1 MSPSSS
7 GTGLERV
14 CNRGTRYGVEGSRVQ
29 VRRVLENFGLAGVG
43 LVLVFTIPVT
53 GQDLVRQAAVP
64 MILNLTDR
72 VQGTGVIIGPRT
84 VLSVQHVVASQLTI
98 RLADGSMIP
107 GSPVCVESADIG
119 VIIAGEYFSSDLP
132 IYPISL
138 RPPHVD
144 DLVMIPGYPHGVW
157 TVKTG
162 RIKWTT
168 GQLIGISTSIG
179 PGNSGSPVIDA
190 TGSVVGIATRATKD
204 LAVAA
209 ATTSI
214 ASCVRFLHLPGQ

>member
-1 MSPSSS
+1 M
-7 GTGLERV
+7 
-14 CNRGTRYGVEGSRVQ
+14 RVQ
-29 VRRVLENFGLAGVG
+29 VRRVLESLSLAGLG
-43 LVLVFTIPVT
+43 LVAALTVPVV

-64 MILNLTDR
+64 MILNLTDH

-84 VLSVQHVVASQLTI
+84 VLSVQHVVASQITI

-107 GSPVCVESADIG
+107 GSPVCTESADIG
-119 VIIAGEYFSSDLP
+119 VIIAGEYFSRDIS

-138 RPPHVD
+138 RPPSVD
-144 DLVMIPGYPHGVW
+144 DLVTIPGYPHGVW

-168 GQLIGISTSIG
+168 GQLIGITTSIG
-179 PGNSGSPVIDA
+179 PGNSGSPIIDA

-204 LAVAA
+204 LAIAA

-214 ASCVRFLHLPGQ
+214 ANCIRFLHLPSQ

>member
-1 MSPSSS
+1 MPFRSD
-7 GTGLERV
+7 TRLERV
-14 CNRGTRYGVEGSRVQ
+14 CDFGTRYGVEGMRVQ
-29 VRRVLENFGLAGVG
+29 VRRVLENLGLAGAG
-43 LVLVFTIPVT
+43 LVLVLTGLVA

-119 VIIAGEYFSSDLP
+119 VIIAGEYFPNDIP
-132 IYPISL
+132 IYPVSL
-138 RPPHVD
+138 RTLHVD
-144 DLVMIPGYPHGVW
+144 DTVTIPGYPNGVW

-204 LAVAA
+204 LAIAA

-214 ASCVRFLHLPGQ
+214 ASCVRFLHLPSQ

>member
-1 MSPSSS
+1 MSP
-7 GTGLERV
+7 GDPV
-14 CNRGTRYGVEGSRVQ
+14 GVEGMRVQ
-29 VRRVLENFGLAGVG
+29 VRRVLENLGLAGVG
-43 LVLVFTIPVT
+43 LVLVLTVPVT
-53 GQDLVRQAAVP
+53 GQDLIRQAAVP
-64 MILNLTDR
+64 MILNLTDQ

-84 VLSVQHVVASQLTI
+84 VLSVQHVVASHLTI

-119 VIIAGEYFSSDLP
+119 VIIAGEYFSRDIP

-138 RPPHVD
+138 RTPHVD
-144 DLVMIPGYPHGVW
+144 DLVTIPGYPHGVW

-168 GQLIGISTSIG
+168 GQLIGISMSIS

-204 LAVAA
+204 LAIAA

-214 ASCVRFLHLPGQ
+214 ASCVRFLHLPSQ

>member
-1 MSPSSS
+1 MPFRSD
-7 GTGLERV
+7 TRLERV
-14 CNRGTRYGVEGSRVQ
+14 CDFGTRYGVEGMRVQ
-29 VRRVLENFGLAGVG
+29 VRRVLENLSLAGAG
-43 LVLVFTIPVT
+43 LVLVLTGLVA

-119 VIIAGEYFSSDLP
+119 VIIAGEYFPNDIP
-132 IYPISL
+132 IYPVSL
-138 RPPHVD
+138 RTLHVD
-144 DLVMIPGYPHGVW
+144 DTVTIPGYPNGVW

-168 GQLIGISTSIG
+168 GQLIGISTSIAG
-179 PGNSGSPVIDA
+179 ALSSMP
-190 TGSVVGIATRATKD
+190 R
-204 LAVAA
+204 VALWA
-209 ATTSI
+209 LLRERQRTW
-214 ASCVRFLHLPGQ
+214 R